1 MSRILIPMTTLMLA
15 GAAVTGGA
23 GELRA
28 AQLIDALP
36 AQSIAPP
43 TRIPAPSRTDAI
55 PGAPITTGEIPR
67 DVRRAVVTD
76 AAQRFRVNTN
86 AVVLADA
93 ERVTWPDGALG
104 CPDPGI
110 NYPQVQVAGFR
121 VVARTL
127 AGELLYHTDSLGH
140 VVNCARPEPRD

>member
-1 MSRILIPMTTLMLA
+1 MSRILIPMAALMLA

-23 GELRA
+23 AELRF
-28 AQLIDALP
+28 AQSNDALP

-43 TRIPAPSRTDAI
+43 TRIPAPPRTDTI